1 MPTAWCGTDFRARAR
16 RDREDPVSDVVVS
29 IRDLS
34 KRFKLY
40 RSPWDRVVE
49 WVTGGRAIR
58 HESFWALQGISLEV
72 RRGECV
78 GIIGVNGAGKTTLLK
93 ILSRALYPTTGTFEI
108 TGRVVSLLDLGTGFH
123 PELTGRQNIFQSA
136 RLLGFPDEYVR
147 ARLPAILDFAQIGEF
162 IDQPVKQY
170 SSGMFVRLAF
180 SLFANLEPDV
190 YIVDEALSVGDIF
203 FQQKC
208 FERFRELRRLGCTIL
223 LVSHDSEAITHLCDR
238 AILLSGGKVASQ
250 GDAATVV
257 HDYFALMGQAMASA
271 GSARGHDA
279 RGAGRPLESEI
290 GEVPDG
296 VRRQLEGLPPGTHA
310 PIGTRATEMAGFAV
324 SDADGHPTWTVP
336 SGGVLRFWYLIEAR
350 DHTGDLNVGIH
361 FYDRRGILVFATGT
375 ANRRLA
381 LPHLGPGDRL
391 ICSVAVTLAIQ
402 PGEYTLVPQTGGLT
416 GGSPEPGLLHDR
428 LENLP
433 PVVVA
438 HRAYGGIT
446 PFYGVVDLPTDF
458 VWGKEG

>member
-1 MPTAWCGTDFRARAR
+1 
-16 RDREDPVSDVVVS
+16 VSDVVVS

-40 RSPWDRVVE
+40 KNPSDRLLEWILGGRVV
-49 WVTGGRAIR
+49 R
-58 HESFWALQGISLEV
+58 HESFWALQGINLEV
-72 RRGECV
+72 RRGECI
-78 GIIGVNGAGKTTLLK
+78 GIIGVNGAGKSTLLK

-108 TGRVVSLLDLGTGFH
+108 KGRVVSLLELGTGFH
-123 PELTGRQNIFQSA
+123 PELSGRQNIFQSA
-136 RLLGFPDEYVR
+136 RLLGFPEAYIR
-147 ARLPAILDFAQIGEF
+147 TRLPAILDFAQIGEF

-190 YIVDEALSVGDIF
+190 YIVDEALSVGDVF

-208 FERFRELRRLGCTIL
+208 FERFRELRRQGCTIL

-238 AILLSGGKVASQ
+238 AILLSGGKLASQ

-271 GSARGHDA
+271 GSAPPRESP
-279 RGAGRPLESEI
+279 GAVTRPEGRL
-290 GEVPDG
+290 GDVPDG
-296 VRRQLEGLPPGTHA
+296 VQRQLQGLLPGTHA
-310 PIGTRATEMAGFAV
+310 RVGTRATEMVGFAV
-324 SDADGHPTWTVP
+324 SDAEGNPSWRVP
-336 SGGVLRFWYLIEAR
+336 SGDILRFWYLIQAR
-350 DHTGDLNVGIH
+350 DAVHDLNVGIH

-375 ANRRLA
+375 ANRLLT
-381 LPHLGPGDRL
+381 LPPMEPGDRL
-391 ICSVAVTLAIQ
+391 ICSVSVTLAIQ

-428 LENLP
+428 LESLP
-433 PVVVA
+433 PVAVT
-438 HRAYGGIT
+438 HRTFGGVT
-446 PFYGVVDLPTDF
+446 PFYGVVDLHTDF
-458 VWGKEG
+458 AWGKER